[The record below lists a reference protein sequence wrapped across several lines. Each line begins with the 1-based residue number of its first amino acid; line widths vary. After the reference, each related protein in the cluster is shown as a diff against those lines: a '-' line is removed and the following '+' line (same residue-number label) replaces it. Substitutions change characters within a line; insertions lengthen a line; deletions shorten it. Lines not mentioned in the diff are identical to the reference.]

1 MQDNNLFRY
10 SLEQKILPNSFYA
23 GKEDFL
29 YSILEKN
36 GKFFSDII
44 TLFAPPESTIYNEKD
59 FEVTAKHLSYR
70 EDDEVKKKLY
80 LVIVDMPQPEEVLW
94 CRRLYFCYEENSK
107 SAKYYTS
114 ELALSG
120 DYLICSVNKN
130 GIRNNYGKAPQDL
143 ELEFRKVGNMFL
155 KKLIGKD

>member
-80 LVIVDMPQPEEVLW
+80 LVIVDI
-94 CRRLYFCYEENSK
+94 
-107 SAKYYTS
+107 
-114 ELALSG
+114 
-120 DYLICSVNKN
+120 D
-130 GIRNNYGKAPQDL
+130 
-143 ELEFRKVGNMFL
+143 
-155 KKLIGKD
+155 